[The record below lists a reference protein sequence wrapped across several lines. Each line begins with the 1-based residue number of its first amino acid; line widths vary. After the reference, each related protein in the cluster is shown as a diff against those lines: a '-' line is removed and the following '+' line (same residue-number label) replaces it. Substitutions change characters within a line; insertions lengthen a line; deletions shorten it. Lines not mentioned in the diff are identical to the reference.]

1 MRRAVGLV
9 LAVVAWGSGASA
21 ADAFRQLPGRDGCV
35 AGARTRLCT
44 PTPYDRGPVQPVV
57 DPSGRFLYGIVPFKG
72 VSTVAGFR
80 RLAGGALR
88 PLRGP
93 TACVRRSVRG
103 DARYR
108 RACKRARG
116 LRDPVDVRMAPDGRH
131 MYILTA
137 ASQDQGDGGI
147 VGLERGPNGSLRQP
161 PRQAGCVTVL
171 PRSACGLV
179 RALTRPRRMAISQDG
194 RDVYA
199 ASADGAVVVLRR
211 DRSSG
216 RLRQLPGA
224 DGCAISASAP
234 TSFGCERVPIP
245 EVRPRDLVIAPDG
258 SFVYVLMGRFEIGV
272 LVVYARDHDTGALRF
287 AGCLAR
293 SPADD
298 PCAGAFGLAGP
309 RGLAISPDGRTVYAA
324 SHYLRDGGALTTFS
338 REAPTGSVSQLDA
351 PAGCWSALV
360 VPGCARGPGWID
372 PSSLAVSHDDKTVYV
387 AYRGGR
393 GGGVLGRWA
402 RDDFAGGLG
411 YSGCAAN
418 AIKGCART
426 RGIRSFTEVSIS
438 VDGRTLYL
446 GGTDVLGV
454 FALAGDG

>member
-1 MRRAVGLV
+1 MRRPAVA
-9 LAVVAWGSGASA
+9 LALALAGSGAGPPA
-21 ADAFRQLPGRDGCV
+21 AGAFRQLPGREGCV
-35 AGARTRLCT
+35 AGARSRLCT

-57 DPSGRFLYGIVPFKG
+57 DPSGRFVYGIAPFKG
-72 VSTVAGFR
+72 VSTVAGFH
-80 RLAGGALR
+80 RLASGALR

-103 DARYR
+103 DARFR

-137 ASQDQGDGGI
+137 GSQGPGDGGI
-147 VGLERGPNGSLRQP
+147 VGLARGPNGSLRQP
-161 PRQAGCVTVL
+161 PRQAGCVAVL
-171 PRSACGLV
+171 ARSGCGPV
-179 RALTRPRRMAISQDG
+179 RALTRPRRMTISQDG
-194 RDVYA
+194 RNVYA
-199 ASADGAVVVLRR
+199 ASADGALVVLRR
-211 DRSSG
+211 DPSSG
-216 RLRQLPGA
+216 RLRQLSGA

-245 EVRPRDLVIAPDG
+245 DVRPRDLAIAPDG
-258 SFVYVLMGRFEIGV
+258 DFVYALMGRFEIGV
-272 LVVYARDHDTGALRF
+272 LVVYAREHATGALRF
-287 AGCLAR
+287 AGCLAA
-293 SPADD
+293 PQDD
-298 PCAGAFGLAGP
+298 PCGGAFGLAGP

-324 SHYLRDGGALTTFS
+324 SHYLGDGGALTTFS
-338 REAPTGSVSQLDA
+338 RQAPTGSVTQLDA
-351 PAGCWSALV
+351 PAGCWTALV
-360 VPGCARGPGWID
+360 VPGCTRGPGWIG

-393 GGGVLGRWA
+393 GGGVLGRWG
-402 RDDFAGGLG
+402 RDDFAGELR
-411 YSGCAAN
+411 YSGCAAH